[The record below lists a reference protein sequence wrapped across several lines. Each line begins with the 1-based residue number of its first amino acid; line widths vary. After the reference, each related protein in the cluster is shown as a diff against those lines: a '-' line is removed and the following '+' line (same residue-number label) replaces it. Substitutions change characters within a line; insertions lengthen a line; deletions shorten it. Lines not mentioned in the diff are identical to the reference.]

1 MSLLYPKGSKL
12 GCQSRNGEAGTLD
25 QKPDWVTEIIVKTTE
40 KEVLV
45 LVAKIC
51 LYYLNLLTTK
61 SHAWGSMSAQKE
73 SQQGR

>member
-12 GCQSRNGEAGTLD
+12 ECQSRNGEAGTLD

-45 LVAKIC
+45 LVAK
-51 LYYLNLLTTK
+51 NLDILP
-61 SHAWGSMSAQKE
+61 
-73 SQQGR
+73 

>member
-12 GCQSRNGEAGTLD
+12 GCQSRKGEAGTLD

-45 LVAKIC
+45 LVAK
-51 LYYLNLLTTK
+51 NLDILP
-61 SHAWGSMSAQKE
+61 
-73 SQQGR
+73 